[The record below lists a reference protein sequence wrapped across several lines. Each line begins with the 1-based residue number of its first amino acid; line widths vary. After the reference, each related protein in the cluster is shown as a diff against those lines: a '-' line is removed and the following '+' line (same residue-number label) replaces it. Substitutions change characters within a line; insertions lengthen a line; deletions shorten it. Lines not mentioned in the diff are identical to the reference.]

1 MFALSGSRTEAGI
14 AARRKAAQAACGVEA
29 ATEPKPVQTQPVSLP
44 VVRERLRP
52 APRLVP
58 AHIRIIREVAAAHR
72 VSVKMILSH
81 DRHRPAVAARREAIA
96 RVYQEVKVDGKPPS
110 LLRLGRWFDKDHTSI
125 LHALTKAGL
134 KPPKGQRV

>member
-1 MFALSGSRTEAGI
+1 MFIVSGSRTEAGI
-14 AARRKAAQAACGVEA
+14 AARRKAAQAVCRVETA
-29 ATEPKPVQTQPVSLP
+29 PESKPVQTQPVSLP
-44 VVRERLRP
+44 VVRERPRP
-52 APRLVP
+52 EPHSIP

-72 VSVKMILSH
+72 IKRELILSN
-81 DRHRPAVAARREAIA
+81 DRHRPVVAARVEAIA